1 MSARDEI
8 LAALQRAGYS
18 APGASALLDRDRSD
32 TRRADADIIRSYIP
46 PNPDGD
52 EVEASIGYA
61 LGLAASAVERGR
73 R

>member
-8 LAALQRAGYS
+8 LAALQRAGYGEH
-18 APGASALLDRDRSD
+18 GAASLLDRDRAD
-32 TRRADADIIRSYIP
+32 TRRADAEIIRSYIP
-46 PNPDGD
+46 PNLDGD

-61 LGLAASAVERGR
+61 LALAASAVARGR